1 MSRVRNFFGVL
12 VGLFACV
19 FAAGCSAT
27 ALDNPPEVVLDVVC
41 QDPRPQICTMDY
53 KPVCASRDT
62 GVRCVTTP
70 CPSTEW
76 KTYSNG
82 CTACSDA
89 LVFGYVGGE
98 CTGGETTSRDIDNQ
112 VWAVI
117 SRTVQDDDIQGMAA
131 VYHPDAVLVSEKG
144 TVPIAD
150 QLGKWGRDMETQ
162 KLAGTRASA
171 EFKFDVR
178 QDGPTTAFQS
188 GVFRYATQ
196 GKSEPE
202 QAVYVRFENLLIK
215 QDGKWLILMERQL
228 GLVDEADW
236 TAR

>member
-1 MSRVRNFFGVL
+1 MVVL
-12 VGLFACV
+12 LGLVACL

-27 ALDNPPEVVLDVVC
+27 ALDKATETKLDVVC
-41 QDPRPQICTMDY
+41 QDPRPQMCTMDY
-53 KPVCASRDT
+53 RPVCGLRDT
-62 GVRCVTTP
+62 GIRCVTTP

-82 CTACSDA
+82 CAACSDA
-89 LVFGYVGGE
+89 QVFGYVSGE
-98 CTGGETTSRDIDNQ
+98 CGGGETASRDIDDQ

-117 SRTVQDDDIQGMAA
+117 SRTVEEDDIQGMAA

-150 QLGKWGRDMETQ
+150 QLGKWGRDMEAQ
-162 KLAGTRASA
+162 KLAGTRASVQ
-171 EFKFDVR
+171 FTFDLR
-178 QDGPTTAFQS
+178 QDGLATAFQT

-196 GKSEPE
+196 TQSEPE
-202 QAVYVRFENLLIK
+202 QVVYVRFESLLVK
-215 QDGKWLILMERQL
+215 KDGKWLVVMERQL

>member
-1 MSRVRNFFGVL
+1 MSRYGDFGVVL
-12 VGLFACV
+12 LGLIACL

-27 ALDNPPEVVLDVVC
+27 ALDNAPEVELEVVC
-41 QDPRPQICTMDY
+41 QDPRPQMCTMDY
-53 KPVCASRDT
+53 TPVCGLRDT

-89 LVFGYVGGE
+89 QVFGYVSGE
-98 CTGGETTSRDIDNQ
+98 CTGGESASRDIDDQ

-117 SRTVQDDDIQGMAA
+117 RRTVDEDDIQGMAA

-150 QLGKWGRDMETQ
+150 QLVKWGRDMDAQ
-162 KLAGTRASA
+162 KQAGTRASVQ
-171 EFKFDVR
+171 FKFDTR
-178 QDGPTTAFQS
+178 QDDPETAFQT
-188 GVFRYATQ
+188 GLFRYATQ
-196 GKSEPE
+196 GQSGPE
-202 QAVYVRFENLLIK
+202 QVVYVRFETLLSK

-236 TAR
+236 ATR